1 MDAREHKNME
11 EEIPEFLEDRLS
23 NERLDRF
30 LVHLKECASCRD
42 ELSIQYLVKEGLP
55 RIEAGESFSLNE
67 DLAAYVDLENRRLN
81 RRLRLA
87 FVAFAL
93 EAMTLLAVFGEI
105 LFLVRYMMRLA

>member
-1 MDAREHKNME
+1 MDALEHKQIE

-30 LVHLKECASCRD
+30 MTHLKGCASCRD

-55 RIEAGESFSLNE
+55 RIEAGANFSLNE
-67 DLAAYVDLENRRLN
+67 DLEAYVDLENRRLN
-81 RRLRLA
+81 RRLRLS

-93 EAMTLLAVFGEI
+93 EAMTLLAMLGEV
-105 LFLVRYMMRLA
+105 LFLVRYFIG